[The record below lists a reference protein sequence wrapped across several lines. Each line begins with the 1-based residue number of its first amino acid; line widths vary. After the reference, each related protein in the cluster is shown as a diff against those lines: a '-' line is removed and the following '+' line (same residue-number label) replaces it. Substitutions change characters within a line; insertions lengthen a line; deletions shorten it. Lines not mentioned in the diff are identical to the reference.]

1 MNPSLLGVLAAIVLS
16 GLWLTTRRRP
26 QPFLRSGDTRAVAAL
41 NRAQIALVT
50 VRDSCQPFS
59 QDAEE
64 VGSEREIPC
73 QSSAVALAS
82 VPLPP
87 VGAVRHRLALLRQ
100 LDGWSRG
107 SAPER
112 RQAMALA
119 RSWGHPSAL
128 PLLRR
133 GLRDPD
139 PLVMAE
145 AAAAMQAF
153 RGRSQGTTSQVRSLR
168 SQLQASDS
176 DPSGRPR
183 KVLRTR

>member
-1 MNPSLLGVLAAIVLS
+1 MNPSLFGVLAAVVLS

-59 QDAEE
+59 QDVEA
-64 VGSEREIPC
+64 GSEPEIPC
-73 QSSAVALAS
+73 QSSAAALAFG
-82 VPLPP
+82 PLPP
-87 VGAVRHRLALLRQ
+87 VGAVRQRLALLRQ

-107 SAPER
+107 SAAER

-153 RGRSQGTTSQVRSLR
+153 RGRSQGQTSQLR
-168 SQLQASDS
+168 SSRAQRQASDS

-183 KVLRTR
+183 KVRRTR